1 MPGYR
6 KLGRTSSQR
15 KAMLRALATQLIYH
29 GKITTTETRA
39 KEVRR
44 IAEKLITLAVKEQD
58 NYETVTVNAKVAK
71 KDEKGKRVKEVQN
84 GRKVTV
90 FDTVEREIKKD
101 KPSRLLVRRRIL
113 SELYPVTE
121 TPVGAVVKVPLGKK
135 RNRSE
140 TKPVDLAKVMFENIA
155 PKYTGRN
162 GGYTRMVKMGPRRG
176 DAAEMVLLELI

>member
-15 KAMLRALATQLIYH
+15 KAMLRALTTQLIHH
-29 GKITTTETRA
+29 GKITTTVTRA

-58 NYETVTVNAKVAK
+58 NFETVTVTAKVPQ
-71 KDEKGKRVKEVQN
+71 KDANGKRVKEVKD
-84 GRKVTV
+84 GKKVTV
-90 FDTVEREIKKD
+90 YDEIERTIKKD
-101 KPSRLLVRRRIL
+101 NPSRLAARRKIW
-113 SELYPVTE
+113 SVLYPVTE
-121 TPVGAVVKVPLGKK
+121 TPANK
-135 RNRSE
+135 RRMRSE
-140 TKPVDLAKVMFENIA
+140 SKAVDLANVMFEKWA

-162 GGYTRMVKMGPRRG
+162 GGYTRIVKMGPRRG